1 MKLKFFLFCGIL
13 APLLYVTTDIL
24 AAMVWEGYSY
34 TAQTISETFAIVAP
48 TRPLVLLRSLA
59 YSALMIAFGL
69 GVWGEARGK
78 RSLRVAG
85 GLLVGIC
92 FVDLIAPFVAP
103 MHLRGAERRLRRYD
117 AYSFGQCGCCFY
129 STDYWVRSIRIQQ
142 PVSQLLHRN
151 YSGSRCVRYL
161 GRYGRSPAC
170 GKPADAMGR
179 VTERISVFNYILWV
193 VAFASGLP
201 RVGK

>member
-34 TAQTISETFAIVAP
+34 TAQTISETFAIGAP
-48 TRPLVLLRSLA
+48 TRPLVLL
-59 YSALMIAFGL
+59 
-69 GVWGEARGK
+69 GK

-179 VTERISVFNYILWV
+179 VTERISVFSYILWV